1 MDYKFKNLV
10 FEGGGVKGI
19 AYGGA
24 LEVLDKMKILPGIE
38 RVGGTSAG
46 AINATLLALGF
57 SYQEVSD
64 IIANTN
70 FSDFQDKSKIVFGDM
85 RRILRKY
92 GWFKGDAFTN
102 WIGDK
107 IKEKAGTENMTF
119 AELEEAAGSSG
130 SSYRHLYLAVTN
142 LTKQNVEIFSHEKTP
157 AYPIKDAVRM
167 SMSIPLFFKA
177 IKKNGDIMVDGGLAY
192 NYPIDL
198 FDNVRYMSNPENKGD
213 FRPDK
218 DGYVYNFET
227 LGFRVDSTE
236 LIRASRENWNLPP
249 IEIHNLKDHA
259 LGILNFLMDYAN
271 KVHLKTPDW
280 YRTVFIDTLDVTT
293 TQFDLPAEKI
303 EALIKSGRE
312 NTEKYFKWRN
322 EDEIWSKYPK

>member
-24 LEVLDKMKILPGIE
+24 LEVLDRLDLLEGIE

-57 SYQEVSD
+57 SHREVSD
-64 IIANTN
+64 IIATTN
-70 FSDFQDKSKIVFGDM
+70 FKDFEDKSKIVFGDM

-92 GWFKGDAFTN
+92 GWFKGDAFTR

-107 IKEKAGTENMTF
+107 IREKAGTENMTF
-119 AELEEAAGSSG
+119 AELEEAAGASG
-130 SSYRHLYLAVTN
+130 SAYRQLFLAVTN
-142 LTKQNVEIFSHEKTP
+142 LTKQKVEIFSHEKTP
-157 AYPIKDAVRM
+157 SYRIKDAVRM

-177 IKKNGDIMVDGGLAY
+177 INKNGDIMVDGGLSY

-198 FDNVRYMSNPENKGD
+198 FDHVKYMSNPENKGD
-213 FRPDK
+213 FKPDK

-236 LIRASRENWNLPP
+236 LIRASRDDWSLPP
-249 IEIHNLKDHA
+249 VEIHNLKDHVVG
-259 LGILNFLMDYAN
+259 LLSFLMDYAN

-280 YRTVFIDTLDVTT
+280 YRTVFIDTKDVTT
-293 TQFDLPAEKI
+293 TQFDLSDKKI
-303 EALIKSGRE
+303 QELIEGGRV
-312 NTEKYFKWRN
+312 NTEAYFDWRRK
-322 EDEIWSKYPK
+322 DKIWGKYPR